1 MTMRTPHW
9 LAITLWDFSWVT
21 YSGPGEPFADLDRAF
36 AEAVARGYNTVRICA
51 MPLLMFDPQGQP
63 RPSLTMVPWPGP
75 LGKGTRWYT
84 QRHATTV
91 HPADWLT
98 RFFTSARQHGCQVI
112 VSSWEYQQTLSFL
125 ADRQLAEEVLSV
137 PPTERFDRLATGFDH
152 LLRFLRQ
159 QDLLETVAYV
169 ELHNEVNA
177 SFLREIGGDD
187 PLVTMRPYLERALR
201 FLQERHPDV
210 LFTAGYTN
218 LPPYRADI
226 LPENL
231 QVMHQHIYEYGHL
244 RELYRQAGLYD
255 GRYPTDVARS
265 LWQPGAPEFADY
277 QFPPEEGW
285 RERATGVRRALVH
298 LHDVCDGEKF
308 DAWLY
313 AHWQEYR
320 QAILN
325 GIRLKLEAYAY
336 VAKRRGIPAV
346 IGEGWLGYTPLRSRF
361 ETEAAGKEIIR
372 QAVQWAKELG
382 YWGVVLCS
390 NYAPHHPEWVDA
402 DWQRRLNDALVGA

>member
-1 MTMRTPHW
+1 
-9 LAITLWDFSWVT
+9 
-21 YSGPGEPFADLDRAF
+21 
-36 AEAVARGYNTVRICA
+36 
-51 MPLLMFDPQGQP
+51 MFDPQGQP

-244 RELYRQAGLYD
+244 RELYRQAGLAVTLPTSLARSGSQAPPSSLITSSPQRRAGASGRPAFD
-255 GRYPTDVARS
+255 GRWFTCTMSATAKSSTPGSTPTGRSTAR
-265 LWQPGAPEFADY
+265 
-277 QFPPEEGW
+277 
-285 RERATGVRRALVH
+285 
-298 LHDVCDGEKF
+298 
-308 DAWLY
+308 
-313 AHWQEYR
+313 
-320 QAILN
+320 
-325 GIRLKLEAYAY
+325 
-336 VAKRRGIPAV
+336 
-346 IGEGWLGYTPLRSRF
+346 RF
-361 ETEAAGKEIIR
+361 
-372 QAVQWAKELG
+372 
-382 YWGVVLCS
+382 
-390 NYAPHHPEWVDA
+390 
-402 DWQRRLNDALVGA
+402 